1 MEKRKNKQ
9 NRLHEFFFKEKTKTY
24 SSKSNHVWSLLFEEQ
39 DYDINYTAENSW
51 GRMKPV
57 PAQIGLISLK
67 MF

>member
-1 MEKRKNKQ
+1 MN
-9 NRLHEFFFKEKTKTY
+9 FFLKKKKTKTY

-39 DYDINYTAENSW
+39 DYDTNYTAENSW

-57 PAQIGLISLK
+57 LTQIGLISLK